1 MKGMRKCTSDI
12 IISVVLLGFLVSLSI
27 QMPAIPKDSRTYPM
41 ILMVLSYI
49 MVGAQLIYN
58 LVIYKKSEIVESQ
71 LKAQVKVIFPYAVII
86 VGYLALLGKIG
97 YIFDTILF
105 CFVSLIYLKLKNKI
119 VMVILS
125 VVLTLVLYFVFTRF
139 LSVILPRGSWI
150 SLNL

>member
-1 MKGMRKCTSDI
+1 MKGMKKCTSDI
-12 IISVVLLGFLVSLSI
+12 IISVVLLGFLVSLSL
-27 QMPAIPKDSRTYPM
+27 QMPVIPKDSRTYPM

-58 LVIYKKSEIVESQ
+58 LVIYKKSEIVESK
-71 LKAQVKVIFPYAVII
+71 LKEQVKVIFPYAVII

>member
-12 IISVVLLGFLVSLSI
+12 IISVVLLGFLVSLSL
-27 QMPAIPKDSRTYPM
+27 QMSVIPKDSRTYPM

-58 LVIYKKSEIVESQ
+58 LAIYKKSEIVESQ